1 MCVYVC
7 APTRFRY
14 PEIFQPQLLKGF
26 GITCVVVVVVGT
38 TDFVVITATSAGATS
53 SVH

>member
-1 MCVYVC
+1 MCVC

-26 GITCVVVVVVGT
+26 GITCVVVVVVVGT

>member
-1 MCVYVC
+1 MGNTVSRNLLATTCRVYHK
-7 APTRFRY
+7 F
-14 PEIFQPQLLKGF
+14 
-26 GITCVVVVVVGT
+26 VVGT